1 MIRKVRIVYERNIVS
16 KEKGRVYEDPLT
28 VGGVIFE
35 RVYPR
40 NYPVEE
46 LLREIREACI
56 AFFHRVFW
64 ISSVARTK
72 PPTMPG
78 TVLPPTIF
86 TPAQALRLQSK
97 YIQKRLS
104 EYPELYEYNDVF
116 AKWTITLEGYAKRTE
131 ELGGGMSVDVSPAG
145 TMEELYDL
153 SYLEDIEEE
162 LAGKKFECYLYV
174 YPNKYREKYALELRV
189 EIEYYPPPKPILRRI
204 AETFRERIMRGIRR
218 IRRALGLGA

>member
-1 MIRKVRIVYERNIVS
+1 MIRKVRIVYERNIIG
-16 KEKGRVYEDPLT
+16 KGRVYEDPLT

-40 NYPVEE
+40 DYPVEE
-46 LLREIREACI
+46 ILREIREACI

-64 ISSVARTK
+64 IASVARTK
-72 PPTMPG
+72 PPSMPG
-78 TVLPPTIF
+78 VVLPPTVF

-116 AKWTITLEGYAKRTE
+116 GKWTISLNGYAKRTE
-131 ELGGGMSVDVSPAG
+131 EEGGGMSVDVSPAG

-153 SYLEDIEEE
+153 SYLEDLEES
-162 LAGKKFECYLYV
+162 GQRKFEAWLYV
-174 YPNKYREKYALELRV
+174 YPNRYREKYALELKIQV
-189 EIEYYPPPKPILRRI
+189 EFYPPPKPVLRRI

>member
-1 MIRKVRIVYERNIVS
+1 M
-16 KEKGRVYEDPLT
+16 
-28 VGGVIFE
+28 
-35 RVYPR
+35 
-40 NYPVEE
+40 
-46 LLREIREACI
+46 REIREACI

-104 EYPELYEYNDVF
+104 EYPELYEYNDTF
-116 AKWTITLEGYAKRTE
+116 GKWSISLEGYAKRTE

-153 SYLEDIEEE
+153 RYLEDIEEE

-174 YPNKYREKYALELRV
+174 YPNRYRERYSLELRV
-189 EIEYYPPPKPILRRI
+189 QIEYYPKPKPFLRRFAETISERLRSI
-204 AETFRERIMRGIRR
+204 AER
-218 IRRALGLGA
+218 IRRGLGI

>member
-16 KEKGRVYEDPLT
+16 KERGRVYEDPLT

-46 LLREIREACI
+46 ILREIREACI

-72 PPTMPG
+72 PPAMPG
-78 TVLPPTIF
+78 VVLPPTVF

-153 SYLEDIEEE
+153 SYLEDIEES
-162 LAGKKFECYLYV
+162 GQRKFECYLYV
-174 YPNKYREKYALELRV
+174 YPNRYRERYALELKI
-189 EIEYYPPPKPILRRI
+189 EIEFYPPPKPFLRRFAEAISERLRSI
-204 AETFRERIMRGIRR
+204 AER
-218 IRRALGLGA
+218 IRSRLRI

>member
-1 MIRKVRIVYERNIVS
+1 LIRRVRIIYERNIVS

-28 VGGVIFE
+28 VGGVVFDRI
-35 RVYPR
+35 YPR

-46 LLREIREACI
+46 IFREIRAACI
-56 AFFHRVFW
+56 EFFHRVFW

-72 PPTMPG
+72 PPSMPG
-78 TVLPPTIF
+78 TVLPPTVF

-104 EYPELYEYNDVF
+104 EYPELYEYNDTF
-116 AKWTITLEGYAKRTE
+116 GKWAITLEGYKARTE
-131 ELGGGMSVDVSPAG
+131 ELGGGMSVDLSPAG

-153 SYLEDIEEE
+153 RHLEDFEES
-162 LAGKKFECYLYV
+162 GQRKFEAWLYV

-189 EIEYYPPPKPILRRI
+189 EIEFYPPPKPFLRRF
-204 AETFRERIMRGIRR
+204 AEAISERLRSFAER
-218 IRRALGLGA
+218 IRRGLRI

>member
-16 KEKGRVYEDPLT
+16 KEKNRVYEDPLT

-46 LLREIREACI
+46 ILREIRETCI

-78 TVLPPTIF
+78 TVLPPTVF
-86 TPAQALRLQSK
+86 TPTQALRLQSK

-104 EYPELYEYNDVF
+104 EYPELYEYNDTF
-116 AKWTITLEGYAKRTE
+116 AKWSITLEGYAKRTE

-145 TMEELYDL
+145 TFEELYDL
-153 SYLEDIEEE
+153 GYLEDIEEE
-162 LAGKKFECYLYV
+162 FAGKKFECYLYV
-174 YPNKYREKYALELRV
+174 YPNRYRERYSLELRV
-189 EIEYYPPPKPILRRI
+189 QIEYYPKPKPFLRRFAETISERLRSI
-204 AETFRERIMRGIRR
+204 AER
-218 IRRALGLGA
+218 IRRGLRI

>member
-1 MIRKVRIVYERNIVS
+1 MIRKVRIVYERNIIG
-16 KEKGRVYEDPLT
+16 KGRVYEDPLT

-46 LLREIREACI
+46 ILREIREACI

-64 ISSVARTK
+64 VASAARTK
-72 PPTMPG
+72 PPSMPG
-78 TVLPPTIF
+78 AVLPPTVF

-116 AKWTITLEGYAKRTE
+116 DKWTISLNGYAKRTE
-131 ELGGGMSVDVSPAG
+131 EEGGGMSVDISPAG
-145 TMEELYDL
+145 TFEELYDL
-153 SYLEDIEEE
+153 DLIEDVEET
-162 LAGKKFECYLYV
+162 GQRKFEAYLYV
-174 YPNKYREKYALELRV
+174 YPNRYRERYALELKI
-189 EIEYYPPPKPILRRI
+189 EIEFYPSRRPVLRRI
-204 AETFRERIMRGIRR
+204 AETFRERIMRGISR